1 MNHTVTTKRRPRSV
15 AAVFAG
21 LLTNII
27 PAVAIDAAL
36 HAADMYP
43 PMGQPMSNALLVLAF
58 SYRLVLAVAG
68 GYFTARLA
76 PDNPVKHA
84 LVLGAIGVVLSS
96 AGAIAMWDV
105 GPAWYPLSLVAIA
118 VPCSLLGARLHRR
131 S

>member
-1 MNHTVTTKRRPRSV
+1 
-15 AAVFAG
+15 VFAG

-36 HAADMYP
+36 HATEIYP
-43 PMGQPMSNALLVLAF
+43 PMGQPMSYALFVLAF

-76 PDNPVKHA
+76 PDNPTKHA
-84 LVLGAIGVVLSS
+84 LVLGGIGVLLSS
-96 AGAIAMWDV
+96 AGAIAMWDA
-105 GPAWYPLSLVAIA
+105 GPAWYPLSLIVIA
-118 VPCSLLGARLHRR
+118 VPCSLLGARLHGR

>member
-1 MNHTVTTKRRPRSV
+1 MSNTVTKKSWPRSI

-36 HAADMYP
+36 HAAEIYP
-43 PMGQPMSNALLVLAF
+43 PMGQPMSHALLVLAF

-76 PDNPVKHA
+76 PHNPMKHA
-84 LVLGAIGVVLSS
+84 LVLGGIGVLLSS
-96 AGAIAMWDV
+96 AGTIAMWGA
-105 GPAWYPLSLVAIA
+105 GPAWYPLALIAVAI
-118 VPCSLLGARLHRR
+118 PCSLLGARLHGRF
-131 S
+131 